1 MTPMN
6 TWRPLSSADVP
17 AWATL
22 TNLLAVA
29 DGTEEFYEEDDLA
42 EELTEHGFNPELDS
56 WAGWD
61 GELMIGYGQLRV
73 REDHEGNA
81 LAHMA
86 GGIHPDYRGRGLG
99 RELMDLMET
108 RAVEACA
115 ERHPGAPQLWRV
127 PGNLEGASVRPM
139 LEHRGYQIVRYW
151 NEMKRPLPAS
161 LEVPGVGAALVSP
174 TDEHQEATRLAHNQ
188 AFRDHWG
195 AGPRSP
201 EQWADM
207 WTARSNRMPISTLA
221 LDDAGR
227 VLAYVLVGQWVPR
240 EAYVNLVGT
249 VPAAR
254 GRGLA
259 HAALLRTIGLAD
271 GYDEIALDVDSASPT
286 GATRLYEKA
295 GFVVSKTTASYQRP
309 ARLPMTSAG

>member
-1 MTPMN
+1 MTS
-6 TWRPLSSADVP
+6 WRPLTPADIP
-17 AWATL
+17 AWASL
-22 TNLLAVA
+22 TNLLAVV
-29 DGTEEFYEEDDLA
+29 DQTDELYEEEDLA

-56 WAGWD
+56 WTQWD
-61 GELMIGYGQLRV
+61 GDLMTGYGQLRV
-73 REDHEGNA
+73 RQDHDGNA
-81 LAHMA
+81 VAHLG

-99 RELMDLMET
+99 RQLMDLMES
-108 RAVEACA
+108 RAVTLCQ
-115 ERHPGAPQLWRV
+115 ERYPGAPQLWRV

-151 NEMKRPLPAS
+151 NEMKRQLPVTV
-161 LEVPGVGAALVSP
+161 EVPDVDALLVSP
-174 TDEHQEATRLAHNQ
+174 TDEHQEATRVAHNE

-201 EQWADM
+201 DQWADE

-221 LDDAGR
+221 LDHQGH
-227 VLAYVLVGQWVPR
+227 VLAYVLVGEWVPG

-249 VPAAR
+249 VPGAR

-259 HAALLRTIGLAD
+259 HAALMRTISLAQ
-271 GYDEIALDVDSASPT
+271 GYDHIALDVDSASPT

-295 GFVVSKTTASYQRP
+295 GFAVTKTTASYQREALP
-309 ARLPMTSAG
+309 AAASVR